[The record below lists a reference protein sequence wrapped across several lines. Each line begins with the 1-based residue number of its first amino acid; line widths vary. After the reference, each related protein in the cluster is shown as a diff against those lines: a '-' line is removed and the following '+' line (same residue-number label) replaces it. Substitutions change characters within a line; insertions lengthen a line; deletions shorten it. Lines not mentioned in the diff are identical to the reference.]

1 MPDSYE
7 RELAAIESVSGA
19 SAPKK
24 LLTYAKL
31 SGPGWLQG
39 AITLGGGSLAGALFL
54 GSTSGFEAMWVQPLA
69 MICGIIMLSA
79 IAYVT
84 LSTGQRPF
92 HAINRH
98 LNPLLG
104 WSWLIATIMAN
115 IVWTMPQFSLATAA
129 IQQNLGILE
138 GKCGQTA
145 ITILLLNTGL
155 FVNYLYQSDGKGAK
169 AFDLI
174 IKIMVAVIVLS
185 FFSVVITLLTSG
197 QLPLTKI
204 LGGYIPNPLALFSPA
219 ATYEPLIAQS
229 SFPEFW
235 REKITDQQRD
245 VTFAAFGSA
254 VGINMTFLLPYTLLK
269 KRWGKKH
276 RGLSITDLSIG
287 LFIPFFL
294 ATSCVVIASAS
305 SFHGKKADFTTMDSK
320 EIHSALTTE
329 IAKAQFPKSK
339 KLSEA
344 QVTGVSSKIAQ
355 PDWQL
360 SHMLTKRDAGAL
372 AITLEPFA
380 GKTVS
385 KKIFGI
391 GVLGMAVS
399 TIIILMLM
407 NGLAFQ
413 EAFSRDGGP
422 TANQNTQPNINHN
435 KALFFLGCGLSG
447 LSGCL
452 FPFIWTADNLSYLA
466 VPTSVIGGSL
476 IPIAY
481 FTFFLMMN
489 SKKIL
494 GDARPEGKTR
504 LIWNALMIFA
514 TTIATLGSVWVL
526 EGKTHAPG
534 WKGAVG
540 TGGLIFLLILFIVG
554 TLSFFKKE
562 KKAA

>member
-185 FFSVVITLLTSG
+185 FFSVVITLLT
-197 QLPLTKI
+197 L
-204 LGGYIPNPLALFSPA
+204 
-219 ATYEPLIAQS
+219 
-229 SFPEFW
+229 
-235 REKITDQQRD
+235 
-245 VTFAAFGSA
+245 
-254 VGINMTFLLPYTLLK
+254 
-269 KRWGKKH
+269 
-276 RGLSITDLSIG
+276 
-287 LFIPFFL
+287 
-294 ATSCVVIASAS
+294 
-305 SFHGKKADFTTMDSK
+305 
-320 EIHSALTTE
+320 
-329 IAKAQFPKSK
+329 
-339 KLSEA
+339 
-344 QVTGVSSKIAQ
+344 
-355 PDWQL
+355 
-360 SHMLTKRDAGAL
+360 
-372 AITLEPFA
+372 
-380 GKTVS
+380 
-385 KKIFGI
+385 
-391 GVLGMAVS
+391 
-399 TIIILMLM
+399 
-407 NGLAFQ
+407 
-413 EAFSRDGGP
+413 
-422 TANQNTQPNINHN
+422 
-435 KALFFLGCGLSG
+435 
-447 LSGCL
+447 
-452 FPFIWTADNLSYLA
+452 
-466 VPTSVIGGSL
+466 SL
-476 IPIAY
+476 IHI
-481 FTFFLMMN
+481 
-489 SKKIL
+489 
-494 GDARPEGKTR
+494 
-504 LIWNALMIFA
+504 
-514 TTIATLGSVWVL
+514 
-526 EGKTHAPG
+526 
-534 WKGAVG
+534 
-540 TGGLIFLLILFIVG
+540 
-554 TLSFFKKE
+554 
-562 KKAA
+562 